1 MKPFAL
7 VAASALALG
16 LATSA
21 FAAGGGGDEPPKPT
35 KTMTECKAGKI
46 WDEKTKTCLRKEARG
61 LTDDQRYGAIREL
74 AYAGEYT
81 RAIAV
86 LDSAQDQTAPR
97 MLTYRGFTARKLG
110 KMDAAM
116 AFYQTALEADPDFI
130 LARSYMGQGLMAAG
144 DLAGALA
151 QLREIDARGGR
162 ETWAYVALDQ
172 ALRGIPTNY

>member
-1 MKPFAL
+1 MKTFAF
-7 VAASALALG
+7 VTAGALAVG

-21 FAAGGGGDEPPKPT
+21 FAAGGGDTPPKPT
-35 KTMTECKAGKI
+35 KTMTECKTGEV
-46 WDEKTKTCLRKEARG
+46 WDEKTKTCLKKEARA
-61 LTDDQRYGAIREL
+61 LTDDQRYGAVREL
-74 AYAGEYT
+74 AYAGEYD
-81 RAIAV
+81 RAIAMI
-86 LDSAQDQTAPR
+86 DSAQDQTAPR

-116 AFYQTALEADPDFI
+116 AFYQSALEADPDFI

-151 QLREIDARGGR
+151 QLREIEARGGR
-162 ETWAYVALDQ
+162 ETWAYAALDQ

>member
-7 VAASALALG
+7 ITASALALG

-21 FAAGGGGDEPPKPT
+21 FAAGSGDTPPKPT
-35 KTMTECKAGKI
+35 KTMTECKDGEI
-46 WDEKTKTCLRKEARG
+46 WDEKTKACLKKEARG
-61 LTDDQRYGAIREL
+61 LTDDQRYDAIREL
-74 AYAGEYT
+74 AYAGAYT

-130 LARSYMGQGLMAAG
+130 LARSYMGQGLYEAG

-151 QLREIDARGGR
+151 QLREIEARGGR
-162 ETWAYVALDQ
+162 ETWAYAALDQ